1 MRRVNTFFR
10 SDSSELLSKDDTQ
23 PPVASSSSSNVIPP
37 PPIPSPSEPSGS
49 RGLPVRERTQTGSL
63 IGYTIFALGL
73 ALCIRFFIAAP
84 YVVSGSSMEPNF
96 HNWDYLI
103 TDRVSYRLS
112 EPQRG
117 DVVVFHLPQE
127 YSRTLIKRVVGLPG
141 DTLTVD
147 PQGVRIVNAEH
158 PNGFYLDE
166 PYLAPENRGG
176 PQNVTLKLDST
187 TYAVLGD
194 NRRVSSDSRSWGELP
209 RENIVGRVLLRL
221 FPLSAIGV
229 LPAEARYLEN

>member
-1 MRRVNTFFR
+1 MRRVNTFFG
-10 SDSSELLSKDDTQ
+10 SNVSELLSKDDMQ
-23 PPVASSSSSNVIPP
+23 SPVASSDSSHRVPP
-37 PPIPSPSEPSGS
+37 APIPGSEPTSSGA
-49 RGLPVRERTQTGSL
+49 GGL

-73 ALCIRFFIAAP
+73 ALFIRFFIAAP
-84 YVVSGSSMEPNF
+84 YVVAGSSMEPNF

-127 YSRTLIKRVVGLPG
+127 YSRTLIKRVIGLPG
-141 DTLTVD
+141 DTVTVD
-147 PQGVRIVNAEH
+147 ESGVKITNSEH
-158 PNGFYLDE
+158 PTGFYLNE
-166 PYLAPENRGG
+166 PYLATENRGG
-176 PQNVTLKLDST
+176 PSHVTIKLESGH
-187 TYAVLGD
+187 YAVLGD

-221 FPLSAIGV
+221 FPLSNIGV
-229 LPAEARYLEN
+229 LPEEARYLED

>member
-10 SDSSELLSKDDTQ
+10 SDSSELLSKDGQ
-23 PPVASSSSSNVIPP
+23 PSGVESLDSSNGNPP
-37 PPIPSPSEPSGS
+37 PPLAGDSTSAEG
-49 RGLPVRERTQTGSL
+49 RGGLV
-63 IGYTIFALGL
+63 GYTLFALGL
-73 ALCIRFFIAAP
+73 ALFIRFFIAAP

-112 EPQRG
+112 EPARG
-117 DVVVFHLPQE
+117 DVIVFHLPQE
-127 YSRTLIKRVVGLPG
+127 YSRTLIKRVIGLPG
-141 DTLTVD
+141 ETVVVD
-147 PQGVRIVNAEH
+147 STGTKIINSEH

-166 PYLAPENRGG
+166 SYLARDNRGG
-176 PQNVTLKLDST
+176 PTNVTIKLDGSH
-187 TYAVLGD
+187 YAVLGD

-221 FPLSAIGV
+221 FPFSNIGV
-229 LPAEARYLEN
+229 LPEEARYLEE